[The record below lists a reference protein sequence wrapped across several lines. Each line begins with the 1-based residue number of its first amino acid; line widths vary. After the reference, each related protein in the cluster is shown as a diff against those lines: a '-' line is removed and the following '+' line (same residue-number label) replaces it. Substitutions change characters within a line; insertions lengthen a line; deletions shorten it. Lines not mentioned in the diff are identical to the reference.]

1 MSGIGEAAMVL
12 AAGLGQRMRPL
23 SDGRPKPL
31 IEVNGKALIDYAF
44 DRLREAGVRK
54 AVVNVHHLAGQMVA
68 WSKRQAAPALEISDE
83 RAEILDTGGG
93 IALALPRLG
102 PNPFFVLNSDSLW
115 IDGTVPALRR
125 LRAAWD
131 GARMDCLLLLCPL
144 NRTVGYDGKGD
155 FTIGPGG
162 RLARR
167 TQDSGP
173 ALVYAGC
180 YLADP
185 RLFRD
190 APSGKFSIN
199 LLWDRAIAKGR
210 LFGLVHDGKWIH
222 VGTPEAIA
230 AAEAALR
237 E

>member
-31 IEVNGKALIDYAF
+31 IQVNGKALIDYAF
-44 DRLREAGVRK
+44 DRLREAGVKK
-54 AVVNVHHLAGQMVA
+54 AVVNVHHLAGQIVA
-68 WSKRQAAPALEISDE
+68 WSKRQATPALEISDE
-83 RAEILDTGGG
+83 QAEILDTGGG

-102 PNPFFVLNSDSLW
+102 PNPFFVLNSDSFW
-115 IDGTVPALRR
+115 IDGTVPTLQR
-125 LRAAWD
+125 LRTAWD

-144 NRTVGYDGKGD
+144 GRTVGYDGKGD
-155 FTIGPGG
+155 FVIGPAG

-167 TQDSGP
+167 TEAAGP

-180 YLADP
+180 YLVDP

-190 APSGKFSIN
+190 APSGKFSMN

-210 LFGLVHDGKWIH
+210 LFGLAHDGKWIH

-230 AAEAALR
+230 GAEAALR